1 MGYKRE
7 VLKGILQGMKKILTT
22 IIYCLFNEV
31 LMAYSRPANDYSYLL
46 GISDDFKEDH
56 PVKLP
61 ENSTHA
67 AIFFIVGVLAIA
79 LYAKNKKNRS

>member
-1 MGYKRE
+1 
-7 VLKGILQGMKKILTT
+7 
-22 IIYCLFNEV
+22 
-31 LMAYSRPANDYSYLL
+31 MAYSRPANDYSYLL

-67 AIFFIVGVLAIA
+67 AIFFIVGALAIA